1 LGRYPFIGRWRV
13 VCAFLVLFAAS
24 AIQAHA
30 GTTKRVLM
38 LFQNDGFGYSD
49 QKMQQSCLDALRQAL
64 GAPNLE
70 FYAVGLDSTRHP
82 ESREQALDWV
92 RTRYASYGIDVVIV
106 IGNVP
111 TEVLPGVPV
120 VYVGNSA
127 FSFSNQ
133 TSNRDNST
141 AVWYKIDLNKTVAA
155 ARQLQP
161 KANKLLVISGKG
173 RDDQFLLSEIHHQ
186 FAGLDIPV
194 EYVDDAT
201 VEELL
206 VTVAHLSP
214 DTIVLPVSYTRDR
227 FGKNYIPRDVVI
239 PLAKA
244 SSAPVYSIADTYIGT
259 GLVGGYVIDYGK
271 TGNEIAS
278 VTLQLLSGKTTA
290 QIVVPPGGTG
300 TYLFDWRALQ
310 RWGLSEKNL
319 PAGSTV
325 VFRTPSA
332 WELYRG
338 RIIAVLLILAAQS
351 FLILRL
357 LSTRRKQAQ
366 AERSLRDMTGRLLGT
381 QDEERRRI
389 ARDLHDGTGQHLS
402 AVTLI
407 LGQVLTKI
415 TPGNEKVV
423 KMLQDSHAA
432 SRQALD
438 EVRAISFQLHPPL
451 LDGLGLVAAVRWYL
465 NGIEK
470 RTELRITVQAPQ
482 EIKELSKEGERA
494 LFRIVQESV
503 GNVLRHSGSEY
514 VHVVLS
520 TNHRRVTLQVSDN
533 GTGMTEELLRQVETG
548 ASVGVGLA
556 GMRERVRQLRGTFQ
570 LESDGTGTIV
580 TVSLPFADASVRDV

>member
-1 LGRYPFIGRWRV
+1 MGRGGV
-13 VCAFLVLFAAS
+13 VCACLVMMLAVPAP
-24 AIQAHA
+24 QAHA
-30 GTTKRVLM
+30 GSVKRVLM
-38 LFQNDGFGYSD
+38 VFQNDGFGYAE
-49 QKMQQSCLDALRQAL
+49 QKMQQGCLESLRQSL

-70 FYAVGLDSTRHP
+70 FYTAGLDSTRHP
-82 ESREQALDWV
+82 EGREQALAEV
-92 RTRYASYGIDVVIV
+92 RSRYIPYGIDVVII

-141 AVWYKIDLNKTVAA
+141 AVWHKIDLNKTVAV
-155 ARQLQP
+155 ARKLQP
-161 KANKLLVISGKG
+161 KAKKLLVISGSG
-173 RDDQFLLSEIHHQ
+173 RDDRFLLGEIHHQ
-186 FAGLDIPV
+186 LANLDIPV
-194 EYVDDAT
+194 EYVNDAT
-201 VEELL
+201 VAEL
-206 VTVAHLSP
+206 VERVAHLSP

-227 FGKNYIPRDVVI
+227 FGKNYVPRDVVA
-239 PLAKA
+239 PLAQA
-244 SSAPVYSIADTYIGT
+244 SAAPVYALADTFVGT
-259 GLVGGYVIDYGK
+259 GVVGGYVVDYAK
-271 TGNEIAS
+271 TGREIAS
-278 VTLQLLSGKTTA
+278 VTLQLLSGKPAA
-290 QIVVPPGGTG
+290 QVTVAPGGTG
-300 TYLFDWRALQ
+300 TYLFDWRALR
-310 RWGLSEKNL
+310 RWGFSEKEL
-319 PAGSTV
+319 PRDSSI
-325 VFRTPSA
+325 VFRTPSF
-332 WELYRG
+332 WEMYRG
-338 RIIAVLLILAAQS
+338 RIIFVLLILAAQS

-470 RTELRITVQAPQ
+470 RTKLRITVQAPH
-482 EIKELSKEGERA
+482 EIKELSREGERA

-580 TVSLPFADASVRDV
+580 TVILPFADASVRDV